1 MRYYPWIDDDTP
13 FPPVDTADNHGIL
26 ALGGELTVDRLLTA
40 YSSAIFPWYDEDQPV
55 IWWSPDPRFVLFPG
69 EISVSKSM
77 RQILRRNIFSITYD
91 RAFRQVISSC
101 AGSPRRHERGT
112 WITPE
117 MIDAYCALHEAGYA
131 HSAEAWQN
139 ETLVGGLYGVS
150 LGSVF
155 FGESMFTLVSN
166 ASKAAFITLA
176 GDLSRHGFTL
186 IDSQVHNDHM
196 ESLGGIEIPRQRY
209 LDLLADGLKNDTI
222 KGNWNRLR
230 GKKSF

>member
-13 FPPVDTADNHGIL
+13 FPPVDSADSHGIL

-40 YSSAIFPWYDEDQPV
+40 YSSAIFPWYEEDQPV

-101 AGSPRRHERGT
+101 ADSPRRHERGT
-112 WITPE
+112 WITAE
-117 MIDAYCALHEAGYA
+117 MINAYCTLHEAGYA

-139 ETLVGGLYGVS
+139 KTLVGGLYGVS

-186 IDSQVHNDHM
+186 IDSQIHNDHM

-209 LDLLADGLKNDTI
+209 LELLADGLKNDTVR
-222 KGNWNRLR
+222 GNWERLR
-230 GKKSF
+230 GEKSF